1 MAKYFTVKVV
11 PVVPASKQ
19 VAFNSKDV
27 LFDWV
32 SFQVPRGANKLIS
45 ATATLRGTNGGTQ
58 AAKDIDLF
66 FAKSINGAA
75 PATLGT
81 VNSTMT
87 AIPAVSNHLIGFT
100 KFDNNDFGAS
110 CFDYLSIVS
119 TGSGAAASNIPALVL
134 EGEHAFGDNVGY
146 DTLYIGGGA
155 GGTLDFGTGVVT
167 SQAIDVSEL
176 SAAQLVNA
184 DIEGTDPRNA
194 FAVGDIIHATDDII
208 VGEIESM
215 ADANTITFKADGS
228 ATTSQKGDYTV
239 PADLAAWK
247 IQNGAG
253 AAGDL
258 GSGDELF
265 NIHPI
270 QIILCFEK

>member
-1 MAKYFTVKVV
+1 MGKYFTVQVV
-11 PVVPASKQ
+11 PEIPASKQ
-19 VAFNSKDV
+19 AAFAQKDL
-27 LFDWV
+27 LFDWT

-45 ATATLRGTNGGTQ
+45 VTATMRGTNGGTQ
-58 AAKDIDLF
+58 AAKDVEYL
-66 FAKSINGAA
+66 FAKTIRGTA
-75 PATLGT
+75 PVTLGT
-81 VNSTMT
+81 INAT
-87 AIPAVSNHLIGFT
+87 VSGKPIITNHLIGMT
-100 KFDNNDFGAS
+100 KVDNNDHTNDS
-110 CFDYLSIVS
+110 PDYWNIGS
-119 TGSGAAASNIPALVL
+119 TGSGAAASNIPALIL
-134 EGEHAFGDNVGY
+134 EGELDSGDNVGY
-146 DTLYIGGGA
+146 DTLYLGGIS

-167 SQAIDVSEL
+167 SQAIDVSGL
-176 SAAQLVNA
+176 SSAELVNA

-208 VGEIESM
+208 LGEIASM

-228 ATTSQKGDYTV
+228 TTTSIKGEYTV

-247 IQNGAG
+247 IQNGAD

-270 QIILCFEK
+270 KITLCFEK